1 MNTIIK
7 LIITVL
13 IITGF
18 KINPY
23 YYIQSEIDKNAT
35 GYIFCVNIDKDKDTF
50 QFFQENYPEFI
61 EVMLRLRK
69 EGYLSNEDLIN
80 IDRYITQANTDL
92 SIEVPYTDKDLVDFL
107 YDNNIISESQY
118 NRILELMEDD

>member
-18 KINPY
+18 KINSY
-23 YYIQSEIDKNAT
+23 YYIQSEINKNPTA
-35 GYIFCVNIDKDKDTF
+35 YIFCVNIDKDKDTF

-92 SIEVPYTDKDLVDFL
+92 SIEVPYTDVYKRQVIHIALMYFL
-107 YDNNIISESQY
+107 AF
-118 NRILELMEDD
+118 